1 VLTKDLVQCR
11 IDHDRVRP
19 KFVDTTS
26 AELLALAEELLSLF
40 QMDPPPTRAEIDENA
55 SALIRGQRDVW
66 LAKGLYKLVLDRAEF
81 SQPGDDDYAACRQ
94 EIFAASARQL
104 LADPPEDP
112 DAYRAAVLAEV
123 QLPPTVAERGIY
135 GDLPQ
140 FEHLLSPPAIN
151 ARQLLERY
159 NVGLVQALLLT
170 ADGLTVKVKSPEP
183 AQLRR
188 LFKYLKFFRLLVRIN
203 ACQATRKGEVKA
215 MEFEVAGP
223 ASVLGQ
229 TRRYGLQLASFFP
242 AVCSLDSWRI
252 ETAVEWRNERR
263 ELRLDQRSGLVCHY
277 RNFGAYV
284 PDEIKLFHRDFKA
297 KETGWEIFA
306 AEKPLKLAG
315 GEYVFPDLS
324 FRNADGKE
332 LHLELFHRWHAGPFL
347 KRLRQLADEPDQP
360 LIIGV
365 DRAVANKG
373 EAKQAL
379 AACNWFEDRGFLFR
393 DYPTVDRTRRCL
405 DKLLAARDAD
415 G

>member
-19 KFVDTTS
+19 KFVDPTS
-26 AELLALAEELLSLF
+26 AELLALAEDLLSLF
-40 QMDPPPTRAEIDENA
+40 QVDPPPTRAEIDESA
-55 SALIRGQRDVW
+55 GALIRGQRDIR
-66 LAKGLYKLVLDRAEF
+66 LAKGFYKLIQDRADF
-81 SQPGDDDYAACRQ
+81 SQPGTADYAACRQ
-94 EIFAASARQL
+94 EIFAASAEL
-104 LADPPEDP
+104 LAKGAPEDP
-112 DAYRAAVLAEV
+112 DAYRAALTARVT
-123 QLPPTVAERGIY
+123 LPEEVAERGIY

-140 FEHLLSPPAIN
+140 FEHLLSPPQLN

-170 ADGLTVKVKSPEP
+170 ADGLTVKAKSPEP

-188 LFKYLKFFRLLVRIN
+188 LFKYLKFFRLLVRIR
-203 ACQATRKGEVKA
+203 ACQSSRSGEVKA

-252 ETAVEWRNERR
+252 ETTVEWKNERR
-263 ELRLDQRSGLVCHY
+263 ELRLDQRSNLVCHY

-284 PDEIKLFHRDFKA
+284 PEEIKLFHRDFKT

-306 AEKPLKLAG
+306 AERPLKLVG

-332 LHLELFHRWHAGPFL
+332 IHLELFHRWHAGPFL
-347 KRLRQLADEPDQP
+347 KRLKQLADEPEQP
-360 LIIGV
+360 LILGV

-373 EAKQAL
+373 EAKEVL
-379 AACNWFEDRGFLFR
+379 AACDWFEDRGFLFR

-405 DKLLAARDAD
+405 EKFAEA
-415 G
+415 

>member
-19 KFVDTTS
+19 RFVDTTS
-26 AELLALAEELLSLF
+26 AELLALADELLALF
-40 QMDPPPTRAEIDENA
+40 QEDPPPTRAEIDENA
-55 SALIRGQRDVW
+55 GALIRGQRDIR
-66 LAKGLYKLVLDRAEF
+66 LAKGLYKLLQDRADF
-81 SQPGDDDYAACRQ
+81 NQPGTADYAAYRQ
-94 EIFAASARQL
+94 EIFAASAQL
-104 LADPPEDP
+104 LAAGAPEDP
-112 DAYRAAVLAEV
+112 DAYRATVLAESS
-123 QLPPTVAERGIY
+123 LPAEVAERGIY

-140 FEHLLSPPAIN
+140 FERLLSPPQLS
-151 ARQLLERY
+151 ARQLLEHY

-170 ADGLTVKVKSPEP
+170 ADGLTVKAKSPEP

-188 LFKYLKFFRLLVRIN
+188 LFKYLKFFRLLVRIGK
-203 ACQATRKGEVKA
+203 CQATRQGEVRA

-252 ETAVEWRNERR
+252 ETTVEWKDGRR
-263 ELRLDQRSGLVCHY
+263 DLRLDQRSGLVCHY

-284 PDEIKLFHRDFKA
+284 PDEIKLFHHDFKT

-324 FRNADGKE
+324 FRNEEGKE
-332 LHLELFHRWHAGPFL
+332 IHLELFHRWHAGPFL
-347 KRLRQLADEPDQP
+347 KRLKQLADEPDQP
-360 LIIGV
+360 LILGV

-373 EAKQAL
+373 EAKEAL
-379 AACNWFEDRGFLFR
+379 AACDWFEDRSFLFR

-405 DKLLAARDAD
+405 EKFLAEQDEQS
-415 G
+415 